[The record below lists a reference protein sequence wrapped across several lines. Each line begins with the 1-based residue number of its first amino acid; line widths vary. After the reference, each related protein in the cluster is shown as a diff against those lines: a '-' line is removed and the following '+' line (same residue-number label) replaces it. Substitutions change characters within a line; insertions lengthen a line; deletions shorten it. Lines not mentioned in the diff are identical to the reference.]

1 MWVLTVVNCGEVAV
15 TGAKIEQIKRITV
28 AKVIAAAKMM
38 NTAFGTL
45 LSSVSALTASNPI
58 PQFISDISLISV
70 CAVRNGD

>member
-45 LSSVSALTASNPI
+45 LSSVSALTTSNPI
-58 PQFISDISLISV
+58 PQFISDIV